1 MSENYLPT
9 IDVMPRQLG
18 RRKDFLNSNGDARF
32 VRRKVCFWILLELS
46 LADT

>member
-18 RRKDFLNSNGDARF
+18 RRKDFLDSNGDARF
-32 VRRKVCFWILLELS
+32 ARREVWFWILLELG
-46 LADT
+46 LADI